1 MVGAAADFEK
11 SPISCIF
18 VEFHAPFIDK
28 PLLNRVYGRCRTALA
43 LRMAEILTTLL
54 VCYPFDRASGGEKT
68 ETFMKYMLSLL
79 GSAAL
84 ALFGG
89 QAVYA
94 ASPRSVATLNDGWE
108 FTRDEGSAEASWQR
122 VRVPHDWAIYGPFD
136 MQNDLQV
143 VAVVQNG
150 EKEQTLKTGRTG
162 GLPFIGKG
170 YYRTTVS
177 IADTTDRS
185 HVLLFD
191 GAMSNARVWV
201 NGREVAYWPYGYN
214 SFVVDLA
221 QVAVPGENLV
231 EVSLENF
238 EKASRWYP
246 GAGLYRNV
254 HLVSTHRVH
263 VPVWGTYVT
272 TPVVREDCAGVAI
285 EAEIAGLTKGQAVD
299 IVTEILDADG
309 KTVASGC
316 NRYVFRG
323 QTFRQNL
330 LVNDPVLWSP
340 DSPTLYTA
348 RLRIERDG
356 EVLDEY
362 DTRFGIRTLE
372 YVPEKG
378 FFLNGR
384 ATKFKGVC
392 NHHDL
397 GALGAAVNR
406 SAIRYQIELLK
417 DMGVNAIRTA
427 HNMPAPELVELCDE
441 MGMMLMVE
449 PFDDWGFQPKSPNGY
464 GRFFAE
470 WAGRDITNMVK
481 AYRNAP
487 SVVMWSIGNEVP
499 SQWSAGGMDEL
510 VMLRD
515 LVRSL
520 DPTRPITCG
529 MDQIRTVLDNGFAAA
544 LDIPGF
550 NYKPQFY
557 EEAYECLPQ
566 RMILGAETASTVSSR
581 GIYHF
586 PVTFAEH
593 NVVLHDD
600 HQSSSYDNES
610 CPWSNTPDLDFA
622 RDDDHDWV
630 LGQFVWT
637 GFDYIGEPS
646 PYDTDAW
653 PSHSSLFGIID
664 LAWLPKD
671 RYYFYRSQWN
681 DREATLHMLPHWTWP
696 GREGEITPVFV
707 YTSYPKAELF
717 VNGESQGI
725 REKATSGD
733 PIRRYRLMW
742 NEVRYEPGEI
752 RVVAYDA
759 EGRQAAEQTIRTAGK
774 ARRLVATPNRTQLSA
789 TGDDLLYVTVTV
801 EDRDGNP
808 VPTDTRM
815 VSFRVEGAGMFE
827 ATANGDPTCTMS
839 FQEPRM
845 KLFSGAATAI
855 VRSAKTPGTVRLT
868 VTAPGVKPA
877 TVEVPVVADSAR

>member
-1 MVGAAADFEK
+1 MALSGAMTVA
-11 SPISCIF
+11 
-18 VEFHAPFIDK
+18 
-28 PLLNRVYGRCRTALA
+28 R
-43 LRMAEILTTLL
+43 
-54 VCYPFDRASGGEKT
+54 
-68 ETFMKYMLSLL
+68 
-79 GSAAL
+79 
-84 ALFGG
+84 
-89 QAVYA
+89 A
-94 ASPRSVATLNDGWE
+94 ASPRSAVTLHDGWE
-108 FTRDEGSAEASWQR
+108 FTRGEASAEKSWQP
-122 VRVPHDWAIYGPFD
+122 VRIPHDWAIYGPFSRD
-136 MQNDLQV
+136 NDLQE
-143 VAVVQNG
+143 VAVEQNG
-150 EKEQTLKTGRTG
+150 EQVATIKTGRTG
-162 GLPFIGKG
+162 GLPFLGKG
-170 YYRTTVS
+170 CYRTTIS
-177 IADTTDRS
+177 IPDTTGRS

-191 GAMSNARVWV
+191 GAMSNARVRV
-201 NGREVAYWPYGYN
+201 NGREIAYWPYGYN
-214 SFVVDLA
+214 SFVADMTS
-221 QVAVPGENLV
+221 VAVPGENRI

-254 HLVSTHRVH
+254 HLISTNKVH
-263 VPVWGTYVT
+263 IPVWGTRIT
-272 TPVVREDCAGVAI
+272 TPTVHDDYASVALEIEVEGLAKHQGVD
-285 EAEIAGLTKGQAVD
+285 L
-299 IVTEILDADG
+299 VTDLLDAAG
-309 KTVASGC
+309 NTVATAR
-316 NRYVFRG
+316 NRYVCRG
-323 QTFRQNL
+323 QSFTQHF
-330 LVNDPVLWSP
+330 LVNRPQLWSP
-340 DSPTLYTA
+340 DTPVLYTA
-348 RLRIERDG
+348 RTRIERDG

-372 YVPEKG
+372 YIPEKG

-384 ATKFKGVC
+384 PTKFKGVC

-397 GALGAAVNR
+397 GPLGAAVNR
-406 SAIRYQIELLK
+406 SALRYQIELLK
-417 DMGVNAIRTA
+417 GMGVNAIRTA

-449 PFDDWGFQPKSPNGY
+449 PFDDWGFRPKSPNGY

-470 WAGRDITNMVK
+470 WAERDMTNMVR

-499 SQWSAGGMDEL
+499 SQWGPDGMDEL

-515 LVRSL
+515 LVHRL
-520 DPTRPITCG
+520 DPTRPVTCG
-529 MDQIRTVLDNGFAAA
+529 MDQIRAVLDNGFAAA

-557 EEAYECLPQ
+557 DDAYERLPQ
-566 RMILGAETASTVSSR
+566 RLILGSETASTVSSR
-581 GIYHF
+581 GVYHF

-610 CPWSNTPDLDFA
+610 CAWSNTPDLDFA

-637 GFDYIGEPS
+637 GFDYLGEPS

-671 RYYFYRSQWN
+671 RYWLYRAQWN
-681 DREATLHMLPHWTWP
+681 EHEETLHMLPHWTWP

-717 VNGESQGI
+717 VNGRSQGI
-725 REKATSGD
+725 REKAASGN
-733 PIRRYRLMW
+733 PVERYRLMW

-759 EGRQAAEQTIRTAGK
+759 EGRQAAEQIIHTAGK
-774 ARRLVATPNRTQLSA
+774 AHRLVATPNRTRLAA
-789 TGDDLLYVTVTV
+789 TGDELLYVTVTV
-801 EDRDGNP
+801 EDRNGNP
-808 VPTDTRM
+808 VPTDTRE
-815 VSFRVEGAGMFE
+815 VSFRVEGAGTFE
-827 ATANGDPTCTMS
+827 ATANGDPTCTMP

-855 VRSAKTPGTVRLT
+855 VRSARTSGTMKFT
-868 VTAPGVKPA
+868 VSAPGVKSA
-877 TVEVPVVADSAR
+877 TVEIPVVSE